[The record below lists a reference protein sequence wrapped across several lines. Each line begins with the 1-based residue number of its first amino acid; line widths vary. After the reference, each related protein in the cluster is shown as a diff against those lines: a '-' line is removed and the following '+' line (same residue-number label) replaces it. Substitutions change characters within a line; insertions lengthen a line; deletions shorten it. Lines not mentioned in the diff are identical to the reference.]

1 MHFRLR
7 QDTLEWFKKIEGQKP
22 IETMF
27 DLYYFCLMV
36 GLATGRTSIPAKR
49 CPDYSDFIDR
59 FVMTYRPYQRLII
72 GLLLRAELAHFG
84 VSVKERDEVSKT
96 VIDLVEPNSQT
107 NLTDRGME
115 RLNEYASGG
124 FDYLSE
130 KLDTKPHNIENF
142 LRVYVE
148 TVREAV
154 EQSRIWNSV
163 SHD

>member
-7 QDTLEWFKKIEGQKP
+7 QDTLEWFKKIESQKP

-36 GLATGRTSIPAKR
+36 GLATGRTSVPAKR
-49 CPDYSDFIDR
+49 CSDYSDFIDN
-59 FVMTYRPYQRLII
+59 FVTAYRPYQRLII
-72 GLLLRAELAHFG
+72 GLLLRVELAHFG
-84 VSVKERDEVSKT
+84 ISIKEKDEVSKT
-96 VIDLVEPNSQT
+96 IIELIDPNSQT

-130 KLDTKPHNIENF
+130 KFDAKPHNIENF
-142 LRVYVE
+142 LRVFVE

-154 EQSRIWNSV
+154 DQSPIWNSV
-163 SHD
+163 TLK